1 MKKISVINGIEES
14 IKVIKEGG
22 VIVFPTDTVYG
33 LVCDATNQ
41 KAIQKLFQIKKR
53 DLEKPIPVFV
63 KDIEMAKQIAMVDE
77 KQESFFKKVW
87 PGKVTVILRAKIN
100 FPQGVLGKD
109 KTIGLRIP
117 DYAPLNALFNKI
129 NKPLSG
135 TSANLAGEPSSTD
148 INNVVAQFANEKLQP
163 DLIVNAGTLNSS
175 QSSTVVDLTDKELK
189 VLRKGDLKEEELI
202 KYFQ

>member
-1 MKKISVINGIEES
+1 MRKVQITKIVT
-14 IKVIKEGG
+14 KLIKEGK

-53 DLEKPIPVFV
+53 DLKKPIPVFV
-63 KDIEMAKQIAMVDE
+63 KDIEMAKEIAMVDE
-77 KQESFFKKVW
+77 KQESFLKKVW
-87 PGKVTVILRAKIN
+87 PGKVTVILRAKID
-100 FPQGVLGKD
+100 FPKGVLGED

-117 DYAPLNALFNKI
+117 DYARLNALFNKI

-148 INNVVAQFANEKLQP
+148 INNVLAQFANEKLQP
-163 DLIVNAGTLNSS
+163 DLIVDAGTLNSS
-175 QSSTVVDLTDKELK
+175 QPSTVVDLTGKELK
-189 VLRKGDLKEEELI
+189 VLRKGDLKEEELLKI
-202 KYFQ
+202 F

>member
-1 MKKISVINGIEES
+1 MRKISIIDSLEES

-33 LVCDATNQ
+33 LVCDTTSQ

-53 DLEKPIPVFV
+53 DLKKPIPVFV
-63 KDIEMAKQIAMVDE
+63 KNIEMAKQIATISE
-77 KQESFFKKVW
+77 KQERFLENVW
-87 PGKVTVILRAKIN
+87 PGKVTVVLKAKID
-100 FPQGVLGKD
+100 FPQGVLGED

-135 TSANLAGEPSSTD
+135 TSANLAGEHSCLD
-148 INNVVAQFANEKLQP
+148 INDVVAQFANEKLQP
-163 DLIVNAGTLNSS
+163 DLIIDAGTLNPS
-175 QSSTVVDLTDKELK
+175 QPSTTVDLTGKELK
-189 VLRKGDLKEEELI
+189 VLRKGDLKEKELI
-202 KYFQ
+202 KMF

>member
-1 MKKISVINGIEES
+1 MRKVEITKIVA
-14 IKVIKEGG
+14 KLIKEGK

-41 KAIQKLFQIKKR
+41 KAIQKLFKIKKR

-63 KDIEMAKQIAMVDE
+63 KDIEMVKQIAMVNE

-87 PGKVTVILRAKIN
+87 PGKVTVILRAKID
-100 FPQGVLGKD
+100 FPQGVLGED

-135 TSANLAGEPSSTD
+135 TSANLAGEHSCLD
-148 INNVVAQFANEKLQP
+148 INDIVAQFANEKLQP
-163 DLIVNAGTLNSS
+163 DLIVDAGTLNSS
-175 QSSTVVDLTDKELK
+175 QSSTVVDLTGKKLK
-189 VLRKGDLKEEELI
+189 VLRKGDLKEEELM

>member
-1 MKKISVINGIEES
+1 MRKISIIDSLEES

-33 LVCDATNQ
+33 LVCDTTSQ

-53 DLEKPIPVFV
+53 DLKKPIPVFV
-63 KDIEMAKQIAMVDE
+63 KNIETAKQIATISE
-77 KQESFFKKVW
+77 KQERFLENVW
-87 PGKVTVILRAKIN
+87 PGKVTVVLKAKID
-100 FPQGVLGKD
+100 FPQGVLGED

-135 TSANLAGEPSSTD
+135 TSANLAGEHSCLD
-148 INNVVAQFANEKLQP
+148 VNNVVAQFANEKLQP
-163 DLIVNAGTLNSS
+163 DLIIDAGTLNPS
-175 QSSTVVDLTDKELK
+175 QPSTTVDLTGKELK
-189 VLRKGDLKEEELI
+189 VLRKGDLKEKELI
-202 KYFQ
+202 KMF

>member
-1 MKKISVINGIEES
+1 MRKISIVDSIEES

-22 VIVFPTDTVYG
+22 VIVFPTDTIYG

-53 DLEKPIPVFV
+53 DFKKPIPVFV

-77 KQESFFKKVW
+77 KQESFLKKVW
-87 PGKVTVILRAKIN
+87 PGKITVILKAKID
-100 FPQGVLGKD
+100 FPQGVLGED

-117 DYAPLNALFNKI
+117 DYVPLNTLFNKT

-135 TSANLAGEPSSTD
+135 TSANLAGEHSCLD
-148 INNVVAQFANEKLQP
+148 INDVVAQFANEKLQP
-163 DLIVNAGTLNSS
+163 DLIVDAGTLNSS
-175 QSSTVVDLTDKELK
+175 QSSTVVDLTGKELK
-189 VLRKGDLKEEELI
+189 VLRTGDLKEEELLKI
-202 KYFQ
+202 F

>member
-1 MKKISVINGIEES
+1 MRKISIIDSLEES

-33 LVCDATNQ
+33 LVCDTTSQ

-53 DLEKPIPVFV
+53 DLRKPIPVFV
-63 KDIEMAKQIAMVDE
+63 KNIEMAKQIATISE
-77 KQESFFKKVW
+77 KQERFLENVW
-87 PGKVTVILRAKIN
+87 PGKVTVVLKAKID
-100 FPQGVLGKD
+100 FPQGVLGED

-135 TSANLAGEPSSTD
+135 TSANLAGEHSCLD
-148 INNVVAQFANEKLQP
+148 VNNIVAQFANEKLQP
-163 DLIVNAGTLNSS
+163 DLIIDAGTLNPS
-175 QSSTVVDLTDKELK
+175 QPSTTVDLTGKELK
-189 VLRKGDLKEEELI
+189 VLRKGDLKEKELI
-202 KYFQ
+202 KMF

>member
-1 MKKISVINGIEES
+1 MRKISIVNGIEES
-14 IKVIKEGG
+14 IKVIEENG

-53 DLEKPIPVFV
+53 DLKKPIPVFV

-77 KQESFFKKVW
+77 KQESFLKKIW
-87 PGKVTVILRAKIN
+87 PGKVTVILRAKID
-100 FPQGVLGKD
+100 FPEGVLGKD

-135 TSANLAGEPSSTD
+135 TSANLAGEPSSLD
-148 INNVVAQFANEKLQP
+148 INDIITQFKNEKFQP
-163 DLIVNAGTLNSS
+163 DLVIDAGMLELSKP
-175 QSSTVVDLTDKELK
+175 STVIDLTGKKLK
-189 VLRKGDLKEEELI
+189 ILRKGTMKEEELLKI
-202 KYFQ
+202 FR